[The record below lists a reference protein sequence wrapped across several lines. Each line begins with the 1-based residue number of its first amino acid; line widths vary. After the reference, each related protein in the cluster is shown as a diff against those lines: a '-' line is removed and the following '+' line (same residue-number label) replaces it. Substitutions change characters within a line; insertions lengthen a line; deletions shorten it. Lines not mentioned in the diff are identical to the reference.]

1 MGTSVINS
9 QLSPLFLIIM
19 TPNDHTVKVFN
30 VNINDFFLFQAI
42 IKKLQRRKSRRETK
56 SLLSE
61 VRNGTLR
68 RTNSDEHLT
77 DIDTTNGGG
86 RHNETGLPSLPSM
99 AGTSGDFYGDK
110 YDPFSAVGGVNP
122 SWKDNGGR
130 PRAIYAAD
138 NGGNNLLEPLN
149 RREPVKSRR
158 IRHNSEGNYDDVN
171 FVTEALFTAT
181 PTVAKLSS
189 EENIYENLLPLYSAS
204 EMNNNNHK
212 NGGGVTK
219 NLSAEN
225 SKFAL
230 KKMHSGGSTPK
241 KSGGSRHLNIGIIT
255 PPLSSDTSSLDSHN
269 DSGYSTRMGVSDGPS
284 PLMCDTEP
292 MLDPKAVFMI
302 PKDVVANSPF
312 VKAMNGGGSSAGFNS
327 DDVLINKKSSF
338 V

>member
-1 MGTSVINS
+1 M
-9 QLSPLFLIIM
+9 
-19 TPNDHTVKVFN
+19 
-30 VNINDFFLFQAI
+30 
-42 IKKLQRRKSRRETK
+42 
-56 SLLSE
+56 
-61 VRNGTLR
+61 RNGTLR

-77 DIDTTNGGG
+77 DIDTTNVGGG
-86 RHNETGLPSLPSM
+86 RHNETGLPSLSSM
-99 AGTSGDFYGDK
+99 AGNSGEFYGDK
-110 YDPFSAVGGVNP
+110 YDPFSAAGGVNA
-122 SWKDNGGR
+122 SWKENGGR

-138 NGGNNLLEPLN
+138 GGNNLLEPLN

-204 EMNNNNHK
+204 EMNNNNH
-212 NGGGVTK
+212 NSAGVTK

-230 KKMHSGGSTPK
+230 KKMHSNGGVSTPK

-312 VKAMNGGGSSAGFNS
+312 VKAMNTGNSAGINS
-327 DDVLINKKSSF
+327 DDVMINKKSSF